1 MPPITILKHSPIQ
14 SNREIRATCDGA
26 LLCIILFMKTTYKMA
41 MIGAVIRLI
50 FEMISLN
57 LRPNKAFILVTD
69 KLILGSF
76 QLRLKRH
83 LQGSARTSESS
94 QVAQKAST
102 D

>member
-1 MPPITILKHSPIQ
+1 MHNTLHENDVQ
-14 SNREIRATCDGA
+14 NGHDW
-26 LLCIILFMKTTYKMA
+26 
-41 MIGAVIRLI
+41 AVIRLI